1 MLLALDVGN
10 TNLKIGVYDR
20 RRLLA
25 AWRLLSRRDQTADE
39 YGLFIE
45 SLLRT
50 RGLEAQAITG
60 VAIANVVPQVQSTF
74 ELVAEQYFGH
84 PAFNVTAE
92 TAGVPLEVDQP
103 AEVGADRIV
112 TVAGA
117 LARHAAPL
125 IVIDLGTATKF
136 NCVSARGAFI
146 GGAIAP
152 GIRTAADA
160 LLSRAARLFN
170 VELVRPKEAVARNT
184 VTNIQS
190 GFVYGFAALVDGMV
204 ARIRAE
210 MGGDPVVVATGG
222 LAPLIADVT
231 PSIQHVHEH
240 LTLEGLRV
248 VWDRLHPAPD
258 GRRD

>member
-10 TNLKIGVYDR
+10 TNLKLGVYDGA
-20 RRLLA
+20 RLVA

-39 YGLFIE
+39 YGLFIG
-45 SLLRT
+45 SLLRG
-50 RGLEAQAITG
+50 RGIEPGHIDG
-60 VAIANVVPQVQSTF
+60 VAIANVVPQVQQTLEWMS
-74 ELVAEQYFGH
+74 EHHFGRPPH
-84 PAFNVTAE
+84 TVSADNCGVTLAVE
-92 TAGVPLEVDQP
+92 YP

-112 TVAGA
+112 TVIGA

-125 IVIDLGTATKF
+125 VVIDLGTATKF
-136 NCVSARGAFI
+136 NCVNREGEFI

-170 VELVRPKEAVARNT
+170 VELTRPKEAVARNT

-204 ARIRAE
+204 ARIRTE
-210 MGGDPVVVATGG
+210 MGAELTVVATGG
-222 LAPLIADVT
+222 LAPLVADVA
-231 PSIQHVHEH
+231 PSIQHVYEH
-240 LTLEGLRV
+240 LTLEGLRLA
-248 VWDRLHPAPD
+248 WERARPA
-258 GRRD
+258 